1 MKRRRV
7 LKMTEKDLE
16 LLKKQMGPRI
26 WDGWALFYSFLF
38 GCLIT
43 VMLMAPAVL
52 FADEIVHKFKS
63 PSFSGIGQSSHY
75 LTIENQEKSRR
86 DKIAQDIEDRIAKA
100 EREADNTTLAKFLR
114 NVESR
119 IYAQIAKQLVENM
132 FSNGEAASYGVFS
145 IEGNTVTYEKLVGE
159 DGAEFIRLT
168 IVSQDGTTTTLDI
181 PVGTGSF

>member
-1 MKRRRV
+1 MKLTV
-7 LKMTEKDLE
+7 KVVTAFIISFIV
-16 LLKKQMGPRI
+16 G
-26 WDGWALFYSFLF
+26 ALF
-38 GCLIT
+38 T
-43 VMLMAPAVL
+43 ANTM
-52 FADEIVHKFKS
+52 ADEIVHKFKS

-100 EREADNTTLAKFLR
+100 ERDANNTTLAKFLR

-145 IEGNTVTYEKLVGE
+145 IEGNTVTYEKMVGE
-159 DGAEFIRLT
+159 DGVEFIRLT
-168 IVSQDGTTTTLDI
+168 IVASDGTTTTLDI

>member
-1 MKRRRV
+1 MKI
-7 LKMTEKDLE
+7 LILIIS
-16 LLKKQMGPRI
+16 LSF
-26 WDGWALFYSFLF
+26 ALS
-38 GCLIT
+38 
-43 VMLMAPAVL
+43 VS
-52 FADEIVHKFKS
+52 ADEIVHNFKS

-86 DKIAQDIEDRIAKA
+86 DKIAQDIRDQIAKA

-132 FSNGEAASYGVFS
+132 FSNGEAADYGVIS

-168 IVSQDGTTTTLDI
+168 IVSSDGTTTTLDI

>member
-1 MKRRRV
+1 MK
-7 LKMTEKDLE
+7 KI
-16 LLKKQMGPRI
+16 LLTL
-26 WDGWALFYSFLF
+26 LFSTTLS
-38 GCLIT
+38 
-43 VMLMAPAVL
+43 
-52 FADEIVHKFKS
+52 ADEIVHKFKS

-100 EREADNTTLAKFLR
+100 ERDAQNTTLAKFLR

-132 FSNGEAASYGVFS
+132 FSNGEAADYGVFS
-145 IEGNTVTYEKLVGE
+145 IEGNTVTYEKLIGE

-168 IVSQDGTTTTLDI
+168 IVAEDGTTTTLDI

>member
-1 MKRRRV
+1 MK
-7 LKMTEKDLE
+7 KI
-16 LLKKQMGPRI
+16 LLTL
-26 WDGWALFYSFLF
+26 LFS
-38 GCLIT
+38 IT
-43 VMLMAPAVL
+43 LS
-52 FADEIVHKFKS
+52 ADEIVHKFKS

-100 EREADNTTLAKFLR
+100 ERDANNTTLAKFLR

-168 IVSQDGTTTTLDI
+168 IVAEDGTTTTLDI

>member
-1 MKRRRV
+1 MK
-7 LKMTEKDLE
+7 LKKDKE
-16 LLKKQMGPRI
+16 LLVVGYVI
-26 WDGWALFYSFLF
+26 LLSFF
-38 GCLIT
+38 ASSIE
-43 VMLMAPAVL
+43 
-52 FADEIVHKFKS
+52 ADEIVHKFKS

-86 DKIAQDIEDRIAKA
+86 DKIEQDIRDEIAKA
-100 EREADNTTLAKFLR
+100 ERAESNTTLSKFLR

-132 FSNGEAASYGVFS
+132 FSNGEAASYGVFT

-168 IVSQDGTTTTLDI
+168 IVSSDGTTTTLDI

>member
-1 MKRRRV
+1 MIRRRKRQRMK
-7 LKMTEKDLE
+7 LKKDRE
-16 LLKKQMGPRI
+16 LLVV
-26 WDGWALFYSFLF
+26 GWII
-38 GCLIT
+38 LIT
-43 VMLMAPAVL
+43 FFASSIE
-52 FADEIVHKFKS
+52 ADEIVHKFKS

-100 EREADNTTLAKFLR
+100 ERDANNTTLAKFLR

-145 IEGNTVTYEKLVGE
+145 IEGNTVTYEKMVGE
-159 DGAEFIRLT
+159 DGVEFIRLT
-168 IVSQDGTTTTLDI
+168 IVASDGTTTTLDI

>member
-1 MKRRRV
+1 
-7 LKMTEKDLE
+7 L
-16 LLKKQMGPRI
+16 Q
-26 WDGWALFYSFLF
+26 
-38 GCLIT
+38 
-43 VMLMAPAVL
+43 
-52 FADEIVHKFKS
+52 
-63 PSFSGIGQSSHY
+63 
-75 LTIENQEKSRR
+75 
-86 DKIAQDIEDRIAKA
+86 
-100 EREADNTTLAKFLR
+100 KFLR

-132 FSNGEAASYGVFS
+132 FSNGEAADYGVFT

>member
-1 MKRRRV
+1 MK
-7 LKMTEKDLE
+7 KI
-16 LLKKQMGPRI
+16 LLTL
-26 WDGWALFYSFLF
+26 LFSTTLS
-38 GCLIT
+38 
-43 VMLMAPAVL
+43 
-52 FADEIVHKFKS
+52 ADEIVHKFKS

-132 FSNGEAASYGVFS
+132 FSNGEAAAYGVFS

-168 IVSQDGTTTTLDI
+168 IVAEDGTTTTLDI